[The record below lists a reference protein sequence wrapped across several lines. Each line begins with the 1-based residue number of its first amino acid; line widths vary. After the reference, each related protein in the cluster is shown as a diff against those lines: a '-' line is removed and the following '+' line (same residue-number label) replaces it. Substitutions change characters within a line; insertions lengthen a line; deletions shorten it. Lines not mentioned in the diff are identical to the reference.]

1 VLAFFLDYKKRLL
14 EDFSAIFGEGGGR
27 KTVASEWGWYH
38 ILSQMADNDLEKIER
53 LTSKPI
59 TQVLFH
65 LSYINDLNLSNGN
78 V

>member
-1 VLAFFLDYKKRLL
+1 MPAFFLEYKKQLL
-14 EDFSAIFGEGGGR
+14 EDFAAIFGEGSER

-38 ILSQMADNDLEKIER
+38 TLSQMADNDIEKIER
-53 LTSKPI
+53 LTKLPI

-65 LSYINDLNLSNGN
+65 LSYINDLNVSNGN